1 MYNYRVTA
9 YKFSIPI
16 KVRYS
21 DLDAQWH
28 VNHTRFLTFI
38 EQARLEY
45 LQHLGLFDGKS
56 FLDLRVIIADVHVS
70 FIAPISL
77 GQKVSVSTRTMKIGN
92 KSITFEYTL
101 EDTDGEKMLAKGEVI
116 CVTYNFRNQ
125 KTVPVPPE
133 WRNKIAEFEGRS
145 FD

>member
-1 MYNYRVTA
+1 MTV

-56 FLDLRVIIADVHVS
+56 FLDLRVVIADVHVS
-70 FIAPISL
+70 YIAPITL
-77 GQKVSVSTRTMKIGN
+77 GQKVRASTRTVNIGN
-92 KSITFEYTL
+92 KSITFDYIL
-101 EDTDGEKMLAKGEVI
+101 EDADEGKMLAKGEGI
-116 CVTYNFRNQ
+116 CVAYNSRNQ

-133 WRNKIAEFEGRS
+133 WRNKISEFEGRS